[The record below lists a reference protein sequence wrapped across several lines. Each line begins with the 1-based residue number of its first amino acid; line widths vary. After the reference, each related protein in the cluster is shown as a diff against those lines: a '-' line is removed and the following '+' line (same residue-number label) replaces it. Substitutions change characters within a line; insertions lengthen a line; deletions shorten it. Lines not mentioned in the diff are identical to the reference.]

1 MPKRKYQIGVAG
13 INLIQEFESL
23 RLDAYRDQA
32 GIWTI
37 GYGTTYINDRPV
49 FAGERITKDVAV
61 HYLMQ
66 TTAKICEA
74 LDESVPRTLT
84 QNELDALI
92 SFCYNVGIGA
102 FRGSSL
108 RKALMQN
115 TPIDESL
122 FTRWCKIRVN
132 GVLETSS
139 GLLRRRRA
147 EYKLFTHS
155 R

>member
-1 MPKRKYQIGVAG
+1 MTRRKYQISVTG
-13 INLIQEFESL
+13 ITLIQEFESL

-37 GYGTTYINDRPV
+37 GYGTTRINNRPV
-49 FAGERITKDVAV
+49 FAGEHISKDDAI
-61 HYLMQ
+61 HYLTQ
-66 TTAKICEA
+66 ETAKICES
-74 LDESVPRTLT
+74 LDELVPRDLT

-92 SFCYNVGIGA
+92 SFCYNVGMGA

-108 RKALMQN
+108 RKALIHH
-115 TPIDESL
+115 TSIDESL

-132 GVLETSS
+132 GVLETSN

-155 R
+155 G